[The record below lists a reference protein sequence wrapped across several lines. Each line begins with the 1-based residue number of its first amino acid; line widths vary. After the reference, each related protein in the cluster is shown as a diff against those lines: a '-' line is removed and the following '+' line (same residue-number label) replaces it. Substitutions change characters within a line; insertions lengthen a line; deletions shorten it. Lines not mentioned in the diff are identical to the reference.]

1 MAWGFAMKKTNVI
14 VLKAVPESI
23 LTSYEELLKLGDYK
37 QVFSKSSEVI
47 LKLNLSWSLFF
58 PSCSSPPWQVEGVV
72 RVLLR
77 DGFKI
82 FPVENQTV
90 VTHPWKGAYLNK
102 WLGVLEKYGLDFIP
116 LPNVEWIKYEP
127 KCELR
132 ALNNLF
138 GDEILIPKM
147 FIGRNVMHLAT
158 LKTHGHTII
167 TGAIKNAFGGLIPKY
182 RHHAHK
188 CIHEVL
194 VDLLKI
200 QLEIHT
206 GIFAVI
212 DGTVAGD
219 GAGPRTMTPKECD
232 LIIGGADQVAVD
244 AVCAKI
250 MGFDPMNIDFLRMA
264 HEEGLGC
271 ADLDAIDIVG
281 DVDVKKLNY
290 KFKTRRS
297 PVVFFDQLLRKR
309 LAKYLPFVEKLVFH
323 TPLFKLAIL
332 GSAVY
337 HDYIWYPLIGR
348 RRVKKFLKTKW
359 GKLWLNYPY
368 GKYPENAYLREWDPY

>member
-1 MAWGFAMKKTNVI
+1 
-14 VLKAVPESI
+14 
-23 LTSYEELLKLGDYK
+23 
-37 QVFSKSSEVI
+37 
-47 LKLNLSWSLFF
+47 
-58 PSCSSPPWQVEGVV
+58 
-72 RVLLR
+72 
-77 DGFKI
+77 
-82 FPVENQTV
+82 
-90 VTHPWKGAYLNK
+90 
-102 WLGVLEKYGLDFIP
+102 
-116 LPNVEWIKYEP
+116 
-127 KCELR
+127 
-132 ALNNLF
+132 
-138 GDEILIPKM
+138 
-147 FIGRNVMHLAT
+147 
-158 LKTHGHTII
+158 
-167 TGAIKNAFGGLIPKY
+167 
-182 RHHAHK
+182 
-188 CIHEVL
+188 
-194 VDLLKI
+194 
-200 QLEIHT
+200 
-206 GIFAVI
+206 
-212 DGTVAGD
+212 
-219 GAGPRTMTPKECD
+219 
-232 LIIGGADQVAVD
+232 
-244 AVCAKI
+244 

-348 RRVKKFLKTKW
+348 CRVKKFLKTKW